1 MGLCLNWFYSYD
13 TKGIFS
19 VSSFLRFCKKRENV
33 ARRKTWDFLRDNS
46 IAFTEKIDNPPN
58 APQIRPIENHW
69 GILKVKV
76 YEGNWKAKT
85 RDHLKMRQKEIDR
98 H

>member
-1 MGLCLNWFYSYD
+1 MSKNAQNSISGFYQ
-13 TKGIFS
+13 
-19 VSSFLRFCKKRENV
+19 FCKKKTRQNV
-33 ARRKTWDFLRDNS
+33 AVDFLQFFMDGVG
-46 IAFTEKIDNPPN
+46 KKPPN